1 MKKQLTNLQRK
12 IRKLLLK
19 SFIAVLMFFALA
31 PVGFSANINPD
42 EEIRLKIQNGNIKE
56 ALKEIESQCNFTFIY
71 NDAYV
76 NVNQPI
82 SIDCADKPLNELLD
96 EILTVRGIKFT
107 FIDNHI
113 VLTDASGRQEIIKVS
128 GNIRDAETN
137 EVLPGVTI
145 VEKGTSNG
153 TITDMDGNFTISVPE
168 TSTLLISYVGYGT
181 QEISV
186 AGVSGIISVSMKP
199 EMVSLSEIVVI
210 GYGSVKKSDL
220 TGAVSSVSAD
230 DLRQNIGSGI
240 DQALQGRTAGVSV
253 TTNSGT
259 PGASPSVRIRGMGTI
274 TNPNPFYVVDGM
286 PVSAETVGG
295 LNPGDIESLEI
306 LKDASSA
313 AIYGA
318 RAANGVVLIT
328 TKKAKAGQS
337 SVTFDAYTGVQSIAK
352 KYELMNGTEWV
363 TMHNAIGDPWQDSST
378 VVNTDW
384 QDEIFRKANVSNIQ
398 LSFLNGS
405 EKTNY
410 AIVGNYFKQDGIVK
424 GSSYDRYSLRINSS
438 SEIKKWLT
446 IGENIS
452 FAHANQNLI
461 PEQDEYT
468 SVIIQALTI
477 DPITPVYTPEGNPSA
492 AVFNN
497 IGNPVGAIE
506 RNHNEL
512 RTDQLLGN
520 AYVEIRPLSWL
531 SFKSSVG
538 LELARYQNEQFIP
551 EFVESATIQSSQTI
565 LSNGQYDISNLLFEE
580 LVTFQKV
587 FRDKHDVQF
596 LVGYTRQH
604 SQYRMAL
611 STTASVPENSDLW
624 FISNGNYDP
633 QVYRYEDIAG
643 QLSPLSFPYNFRR
656 VPTDAAMVSY
666 LGRLIY
672 SFNGKYDLTA
682 SVRRDG
688 SSKFGPNNRWGNFPS
703 FAAGW
708 KISEESFFPK
718 TDVLNFLKLRVGW
731 GMLGN
736 QEIGDYASFTTVSSG
751 MEYTLGPGGAQVMYE
766 GGAPRSFANQDIKW
780 ESTEQLNIGLDG
792 NLLRYKLTFNFDYF
806 IRKTKDMLAQVPV
819 PGVAGIMDPPYANVG
834 SVSNKGFEINLSYR
848 NMEGALKYGIGGNLG
863 AFKNE
868 VISLGEGQPINSAN
882 FRSGYLLART
892 EVGHPIASFYGYK
905 TDGYFQSQAEIDSL
919 NIIARAA
926 TGYTF
931 DGARVRPGDV
941 KMVDL
946 NGDHIITD
954 ADRTF
959 IGSPHPKFSYGVNV
973 DLEFR
978 YFDLSIFGQ
987 GVYGNDVFMAT
998 IYYLESGGGYWNTL
1012 TTMKD
1017 YWQKEGD
1024 QSAVPRLGLSPQD
1037 KNLRM
1042 SDRYVKDGSF
1052 FRIKN
1057 VQLGYTLPTA
1067 LTNRIGIEKFRVYV
1081 NGQNLLS
1088 FHKYNGFDP
1097 EIGIGRSG
1105 DTADQRDVLDI
1116 GIDRGMYPLSKTI
1129 TAGVNLTF

>member
-1 MKKQLTNLQRK
+1 MKKELTNLQRK

-19 SFIAVLMFFALA
+19 NFIMMLIFLA
-31 PVGFSANINPD
+31 ITPLGVSAKINPD
-42 EEIRLKIQNGNIKE
+42 EEIHLKIQNGNIKE
-56 ALKEIESQCNFTFIY
+56 VLKEIESQCNFTFIY
-71 NDAYV
+71 NDAYI

-82 SIDCADKPLNELLD
+82 SIDCSNKPLDELLD
-96 EILTVRGIKFT
+96 EILTARGIAYT

-113 VLTDASGRQEIIKVS
+113 VLTDASGRQQIIKVS
-128 GNIRDAETN
+128 GNVRDAETN
-137 EVLPGVTI
+137 EILPGVTI

-153 TITDMDGNFTISVPE
+153 TITDMEGNFTLDVPE
-168 TSTLLISYVGYGT
+168 TGTLQISYVGYST
-181 QEISV
+181 QEIAV
-186 AGVSGIISVSMKP
+186 AGISGTLSISMKP
-199 EMVSLSEIVVI
+199 EVVSLSEIVVI
-210 GYGSVKKSDL
+210 GYGTVKKSDL

-230 DLRQNIGSGI
+230 DIRQNIGSGI
-240 DQALQGRTAGVSV
+240 DQALQGRTAGVTV

-259 PGASPSVRIRGMGTI
+259 PGASPTVRIRGMGTI

-286 PVSAETVGG
+286 PVSAETVGA

-328 TKKAKAGQS
+328 TKKARAGQS
-337 SVTFDAYTGVQSIAK
+337 SITLDAYTGVQTIAK
-352 KYELMNGTEWV
+352 KYELVNGTEWV
-363 TMHNAIGDPWQDSST
+363 TLHNAMGDPWQDSSK

-384 QDEIFRKANVSNIQ
+384 QDQIFRKANVTNLQ
-398 LSFLNGS
+398 LAFLNGT

-424 GSSYDRYSLRINSS
+424 GSSYDRYSLRVNTSS
-438 SEIKKWLT
+438 AIKKWLT

-452 FAHANQNLI
+452 FAHAKQNLI

-477 DPITPVYTPEGNPSA
+477 DPITPVYTPEGKPSG

-506 RNHNEL
+506 RNHNVL
-512 RTDQLLGN
+512 KTDQMLGN
-520 AYVEIRPLSWL
+520 AFIDIKPFSWL
-531 SFKSSVG
+531 SLKTNIGV
-538 LELARYQNEQFIP
+538 EIARYQNEQFIP

-565 LSNGQYDISNLLFEE
+565 LSNGSYNISNMLLEE
-580 LVTFQKV
+580 IATFQKV
-587 FRDKHDVQF
+587 FLQQHDVQ
-596 LVGYTRQH
+596 LMVGYTRQL

-624 FISNGNYDP
+624 YISNGNYDP
-633 QVYRYEDIAG
+633 NVYRYEDIAG
-643 QLSPLSFPYNFRR
+643 QLNPLSFPYRFGRQ
-656 VPTDAAMVSY
+656 PTDATMVSY
-666 LGRLIY
+666 LARLIY
-672 SFNGKYDLTA
+672 SFRGRYDLTA

-708 KISEESFFPK
+708 KVSEESFFPK
-718 TDVLNFLKLRVGW
+718 NDVLNFVKLRVGW

-780 ESTEQLNIGLDG
+780 ESTEQLNIGLDA
-792 NLLRYKLTFNFDYF
+792 NLIRYRLTFNFDYF

-834 SVSNKGFEINLSYR
+834 SVSNKGFEINLYYR
-848 NMEGALKYGIGGNLG
+848 NRESVLKYGFGGNLG

-868 VISLGEGQPINSAN
+868 VLSLGEGEPINSAG
-882 FRSGYLLART
+882 FRAGYSISRT

-905 TDGYFQSQAEIDSL
+905 TDGYFQSQAELDSL
-919 NIIARAA
+919 NAIAREA
-926 TGYTF
+926 TGYTY
-931 DGARVRPGDV
+931 DGRLKPGDI
-941 KMVDL
+941 KMVDI
-946 NGDHIITD
+946 NGDHVISD

-959 IGSPHPKFSYGVNV
+959 IGNPHPKLTYGINI
-973 DLEFR
+973 DLE
-978 YFDLSIFGQ
+978 YKGIDLGIFGQ
-987 GVYGNDVFMAT
+987 GVYGNDVYMAT
-998 IYYLESGGGYWNTL
+998 IYYLESGGGYWNMM
-1012 TTMKD
+1012 TTMQD

-1024 QSAVPRLGLSPQD
+1024 QSATPKLGLSIQD
-1037 KNLRM
+1037 KNMRM

-1057 VQLGYTLPTA
+1057 VQLGYTLPSA
-1067 LTNRIGIEKFRVYV
+1067 LTSRIGIEKFRIYV
-1081 NGQNLLS
+1081 NGQNLIS
-1088 FHKYNGFDP
+1088 FHSYAGFDP

-1105 DTADQRDVLDI
+1105 GTADQRDVLDI
-1116 GIDRGMYPLSKTI
+1116 GIDRGMYPLSRTI
-1129 TAGVNLTF
+1129 TAGVNVNF